1 MNKLYNRLRSRIRGL
16 EAEKRHIEK
25 LVSHDGGRDMPT
37 YANSNTLDN
46 IEREIKRIMNIKIKK
61 EDVQYA

>member
-25 LVSHDGGRDMPT
+25 CVSHDGGRDMPV

-46 IEREIKRIMNIKIKK
+46 IEREIKRLTNIRIKK
-61 EDVQYA
+61 EDV

>member
-1 MNKLYNRLRSRIRGL
+1 MMNKLYNRLRSRIRGL

-25 LVSHDGGRDMPT
+25 CVSHDGGRDMPV

-46 IEREIKRIMNIKIKK
+46 IEREIKRLTNIRIKK
-61 EDVQYA
+61 EDV